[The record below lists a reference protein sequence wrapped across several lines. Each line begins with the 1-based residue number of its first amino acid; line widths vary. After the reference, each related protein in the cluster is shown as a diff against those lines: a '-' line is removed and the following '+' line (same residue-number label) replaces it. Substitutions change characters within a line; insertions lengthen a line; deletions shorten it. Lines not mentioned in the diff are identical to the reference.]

1 MDTIYEHVLS
11 LIFGAIGG
19 GFVTWFFYKKQA
31 QWEAIREAGLLAL
44 ETVDAVHSN
53 MDWIENGQS
62 VSVVKQ
68 PVDIASARKALN
80 LLSLTCKNPDVVVQ
94 YLRALGI
101 TTPSV
106 KPEQLAGDA
115 IIDLRNAIRVE
126 LGFGQPLQLDRS
138 KAFIA
143 KLAGCK

>member
-1 MDTIYEHVLS
+1 MIYEHALS

-19 GFVTWFFYKKQA
+19 GLVSWLFYRKQA

-44 ETVDAVHSN
+44 ETVDAVYSN
-53 MDWIENGQS
+53 IDWVENEQP

-68 PVDIASARKALN
+68 PVDIASARRALN
-80 LLSLTCKNPDVVVQ
+80 LLSLSCKNPSVIVQ
-94 YLRALGI
+94 YLKTLGI
-101 TTPSV
+101 TTPSG
-106 KPEQLAGDA
+106 KPKQLAADA
-115 IIDLRNAIRVE
+115 IVDLRNAIRVE
-126 LGFGQPLQLDRS
+126 LGFGQPLQLDKS